1 MYICSMKYYIY
12 TLKCPITE
20 AIRYIGK
27 TNNISKRYSAHLNNK
42 AKNYKNSWVK
52 SLIKQ
57 DLLPKIEIL
66 QEFINEEDCY
76 NAEIFWI
83 KEFRDRNYRLTNLRA
98 GGKSG
103 NSEDFKLDKNP
114 NAKISVE
121 TVLSI
126 KNYLLNSDKT
136 INEIA
141 KIHNCKPSTIHNIKY
156 GSWSEITGFTG
167 KEKWVRKDSI
177 LNRQKALK
185 QSGLYDKQS
194 IKVLQYDL
202 EMNFIKEFN
211 SISEA
216 SKETNTN
223 RTSLTQCLNNRLK
236 SANKFIW
243 KRKQTY
249 IYY

>member
-1 MYICSMKYYIY
+1 MLYICNMKYYIY
-12 TLKCPITE
+12 TLSHPITNE
-20 AIRYIGK
+20 IRYVGK
-27 TNNISKRYSAHLNNK
+27 TNNISKRYSAHLK
-42 AKNYKNSWVK
+42 DKSKSYKNSWIK
-52 SLIKQ
+52 SLLNE
-57 DLLPKIEIL
+57 DLLPIIEVL
-66 QEFINEEDCY
+66 EEFNNELDCY
-76 NAEIFWI
+76 NAEKYWI
-83 KEFRDRNYRLTNLRA
+83 EQLKIWGFDLTNLQM
-98 GGKSG
+98 GGIGG
-103 NSEDFKLDKNP
+103 NSDSLKLDKNP

-223 RTSLTQCLNNRLK
+223 RTSLTQCLNNKLK

-243 KRKQTY
+243 KRKQT
-249 IYY
+249 

>member
-1 MYICSMKYYIY
+1 MK
-12 TLKCPITE
+12 K
-20 AIRYIGK
+20 
-27 TNNISKRYSAHLNNK
+27 
-42 AKNYKNSWVK
+42 K
-52 SLIKQ
+52 SI
-57 DLLPKIEIL
+57 
-66 QEFINEEDCY
+66 
-76 NAEIFWI
+76 
-83 KEFRDRNYRLTNLRA
+83 
-98 GGKSG
+98 
-103 NSEDFKLDKNP
+103 
-114 NAKISVE
+114 
-121 TVLSI
+121 
-126 KNYLLNSDKT
+126 
-136 INEIA
+136 
-141 KIHNCKPSTIHNIKY
+141 
-156 GSWSEITGFTG
+156 G

-202 EMNFIKEFN
+202 ETNFIREFN

-223 RTSLTQCLNNRLK
+223 RTSLTQCLNNKLK